1 MELTRRRRRTAIHL
15 WLGALLA
22 TFVVLISMLAAIGLN
37 EQLAHRP
44 LADNY
49 QNYCE
54 NEDDLAPEI
63 ELVGGDKVYLTQG
76 DKYVEPGVE
85 IYDYCETYPSE
96 VVGTVDASTPG
107 DYQLKY
113 RVTDTRGNETEAVR
127 VVKVRSSGQG
137 VVYLTF
143 DDGPGPYTSEL
154 LDVLA
159 KYGVKATFFVTGAG
173 DDALI
178 AREYRE
184 GHALGLHTTS
194 HNYAY
199 VYQNVETFMADL
211 NSVQERVRQATGE
224 TVKLMRFPGG
234 SSNLVSRKYDGGAR
248 IMSRLVTEVER
259 QGFVYFDWNVDS
271 DDAGRAK
278 SAEAV
283 FQNVVAGFRE
293 GGQAVVLQH
302 DVKGY
307 SVAAVERIIQ
317 YGLEHGYVFDRLTAN
332 SFTAHHRVNN

>member
-1 MELTRRRRRTAIHL
+1 MVFIA
-15 WLGALLA
+15 
-22 TFVVLISMLAAIGLN
+22 LISMLAAIGLN
-37 EQLAHRP
+37 EQQIHQP
-44 LADNY
+44 LADSY
-49 QNYCE
+49 QDYCE
-54 NEDDLAPEI
+54 NEDDLAPEV
-63 ELVGGDKVYLTQG
+63 ELVGGEIVYLTQG
-76 DKYVEPGVE
+76 DKYTEPGLE
-85 IYDYCETYPSE
+85 IYDYCETHLGE
-96 VVGTVDASTPG
+96 VVGKVDVSTLG

-113 RVTDTRGNETEAVR
+113 RVSDMRGNESEVVR
-127 VVKVRSSGQG
+127 TVKVRASGRG

-143 DDGPGPYTSEL
+143 DDGPGPYTGEL

-178 AREYRE
+178 AREYRD

-211 NSVQERVRQATGE
+211 NAVQERVQRVTGE

-248 IMSRLVTEVER
+248 IMSRLAAEVER

-278 SAEAV
+278 TAEAV

-317 YGLEHGYVFDRLTAN
+317 YGLEHGYVFDRLTTD